1 MKQCSF
7 PILSAEEAAAMIQ
20 NGQTIGFSAFTS
32 AGAAKAV
39 PVALAERAK
48 AEHAAGHPFKVG
60 VLTGA
65 STGPTIDQVISRV
78 DIATGGD
85 G

>member
-48 AEHAAGHPFKVG
+48 AEHAAGRPFKVG
-60 VLTGA
+60 VLA
-65 STGPTIDQVISRV
+65 PAAPPDAPQIVPSSSEK
-78 DIATGGD
+78 
-85 G
+85 